1 MKQTIIL
8 LLSIVLLIMAFPFH
22 SSGNNREIDFNF
34 PRDVSNEALTDL
46 DKALKS
52 GDGELTIDAL
62 VRYGIAKSSVSKDN
76 MADIISRIDAA
87 INSEKRPHIRA
98 LLTHLEAR
106 VYQGYRDRYARWS
119 DRQNP
124 VDELPADI
132 SEWDRDQFS
141 HKITQLV
148 EASLSNPDALKAV
161 PVTTLPNIIT
171 CNELGATYVPTLLEF
186 LSM

>member
-62 VRYGIAKSSVSKDN
+62 VRYGIAKTRGCARYDRRGHRPGRSG
-76 MADIISRIDAA
+76 ADLR
-87 INSEKRPHIRA
+87 
-98 LLTHLEAR
+98 
-106 VYQGYRDRYARWS
+106 
-119 DRQNP
+119 
-124 VDELPADI
+124 
-132 SEWDRDQFS
+132 
-141 HKITQLV
+141 
-148 EASLSNPDALKAV
+148 
-161 PVTTLPNIIT
+161 
-171 CNELGATYVPTLLEF
+171 
-186 LSM
+186 